1 MVEEGVFM
9 NMVWL
14 IMIAAS
20 IIYGLCTGKVDLL
33 NTVFINIGKETF
45 DFVLPLLCMTCFWNG
60 ILNIAKEAGLLAKL
74 EHLFHPLLKFLFKDI
89 RNDEETLG
97 YIATNITVNMFGLG
111 SAATPM
117 GLKAMEGMQK
127 HNPNP
132 DTATRSMV
140 TFLVLNTAGVT
151 ILSTTIIALRA
162 SFHSLDAIGF
172 MPYAIVSTAFAS
184 LIGLMID
191 RWWNYHG

>member
-1 MVEEGVFM
+1 M
-9 NMVWL
+9 NIIWL
-14 IMIAAS
+14 LMIAIS
-20 IIYGLCTGKVDLL
+20 IIYGLLSGKVNIL
-33 NTVFINIGKETF
+33 NDVFINIGKETF
-45 DFVLPLLCMTCFWNG
+45 DFVLPLICMTCFWNG
-60 ILNIAKEAGLLAKL
+60 ILNIAKDAGLLYKL
-74 EHLFHPLLKFLFKDI
+74 ERLFHPLLKYLFKDI
-89 RNDEETLG
+89 RHDEETLG

-140 TFLVLNTAGVT
+140 TFLVLNTGGVT
-151 ILSTTIIALRA
+151 ILSTTIIAMRS

-172 MPYAIVSTAFAS
+172 MPFAIVSTAFAS
-184 LIGLMID
+184 CIGLLID
-191 RWWNYHG
+191 HWWNYHD

>member
-1 MVEEGVFM
+1 M
-9 NMVWL
+9 NAIWL

-20 IIYGLCTGKVDLL
+20 MLYGLCTGKVDMLNGVLL
-33 NTVFINIGKETF
+33 NIGKETF

-60 ILNIAKEAGLLAKL
+60 ILNIAKEAGLLKKL
-74 EHLFHPLLKFLFKDI
+74 EHLFHPFLKFLFKDI
-89 RNDEETLG
+89 RDDEETLG

-127 HNPNP
+127 HNPQP

-151 ILSTTIIALRA
+151 LLSTTIIAMRT
-162 SFHSLDAIGF
+162 SFHSLDAVGF
-172 MPYAIVSTAFAS
+172 MPYAVAATVFAS
-184 LIGLMID
+184 AVGLLVD
-191 RWWNYHG
+191 RWWNYRD